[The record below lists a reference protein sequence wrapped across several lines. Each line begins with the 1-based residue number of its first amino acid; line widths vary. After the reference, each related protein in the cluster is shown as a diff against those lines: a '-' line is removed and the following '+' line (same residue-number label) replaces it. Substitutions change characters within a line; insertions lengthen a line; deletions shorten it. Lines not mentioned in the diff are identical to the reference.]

1 MNDDY
6 LWDGS
11 GQPDPEVQKLEEML
25 GRFRQKPESAPDFQS
40 TPISSAAQR
49 PSVLARRWPVWMGI
63 AAALALAVAGW
74 LALRASKHTRLT
86 PANAPQLAWSV
97 SSLAGEPRVGAAVIR
112 QAGAPGKLG
121 VGQTL
126 ETDEHSRANI
136 SLEGTG
142 EVQVEPGSRV
152 RLVGAAAP
160 YQRLALDRGTI
171 QATIWASPGDFAVE
185 TPSAIAVDLGCAYTL
200 HVDDSGAGLLR
211 TSLGWVG
218 FRANGRESFIP
229 AGAVCATRP
238 RIGPGTPYY
247 EDAGLA
253 FREALTRFDFESP
266 TPAEQSAGI
275 AQILADA
282 RKRDAL
288 TLWHLLPRVNGADRI
303 RVYHRL
309 AALVPPPPQVTRA
322 GVLQLDQ
329 HMLDLWW
336 AQLGYGDISLWRN
349 WERAW
354 SGDSSAA
361 APGAAEK

>member
-1 MNDDY
+1 M
-6 LWDGS
+6 
-11 GQPDPEVQKLEEML
+11 PVRRVEERL
-25 GRFRQKPESAPDFQS
+25 GHGEMSASF
-40 TPISSAAQR
+40 
-49 PSVLARRWPVWMGI
+49 
-63 AAALALAVAGW
+63 
-74 LALRASKHTRLT
+74 
-86 PANAPQLAWSV
+86 N
-97 SSLAGEPRVGAAVIR
+97 
-112 QAGAPGKLG
+112 LG
-121 VGQTL
+121 MK
-126 ETDEHSRANI
+126 
-136 SLEGTG
+136 
-142 EVQVEPGSRV
+142 
-152 RLVGAAAP
+152 
-160 YQRLALDRGTI
+160 
-171 QATIWASPGDFAVE
+171 PGDFAVE